1 MSRNSRLPDSGRRG
15 RAGGVLPIVAGL
27 LIAAAALAVAKDHSN
42 ADRANPWIKS
52 VPAVKP
58 PMVTSIGPALPLLWK
73 VSDDD
78 NAIYLLGSFHLLKP
92 GDYPTSP
99 DIDAAFDASDRIVF
113 EVTPEQLDDPA
124 NAQRFLAAAGYGD
137 DRTLSGVLPAR
148 LRTSLEQLMV
158 ARGGS
163 IASLNGYEPWFV
175 NLSLVLGLAQ
185 SMGFSADHGL
195 DRHLMARAAAEGKQT
210 AGLESM
216 EVQLLALDA
225 SPMPEQI
232 IGLADFL
239 DSPEAMPAMIDGLH
253 QAWRSADVSRLE
265 AITRAEMEQRTPG
278 TYQAVNV
285 ARNDAW
291 MPKLQ
296 AMLDEER
303 ADALVVVGALHLLGR
318 DGVVE
323 RLRAKGF
330 NVERVCSACDDT
342 PVATQ

>member
-1 MSRNSRLPDSGRRG
+1 MPRADWPSGSRG
-15 RAGGVLPIVAGL
+15 RAMRRLLPFGIGVLLATATLAWAADHSDAHRATSTVSSTA
-27 LIAAAALAVAKDHSN
+27 IAA
-42 ADRANPWIKS
+42 
-52 VPAVKP
+52 PAESAGKP
-58 PMVTSIGPALPLLWK
+58 PLPLLWK

-99 DIDAAFDASDRIVF
+99 DIDAAFDSADRVVF

-124 NAQRFLAAAGYGD
+124 NAQKFLAAAGYGD
-137 DRTLSGVLPAR
+137 GRTLSGVLPAR
-148 LRTSLEQLMV
+148 LRTSLERLMV
-158 ARGGS
+158 AGGGS
-163 IASLNGYEPWFV
+163 IASIDDYEPWFV

-185 SMGFSADHGL
+185 TLGFSADHGL
-195 DRHLMARAAAEGKQT
+195 DRHLMARAAAESKQT

-216 EVQLLALDA
+216 EVQLQAMDA

-239 DSPEAMPAMIDGLH
+239 DSPETMPAMIDGLH
-253 QAWRSADVSRLE
+253 QAWRTADVPRLE
-265 AITRAEMEQRTPG
+265 AITRAEMEQRTPD
-278 TYQAVNV
+278 TYRVVNV

-296 AMLDEER
+296 AMLDDGRE
-303 ADALVVVGALHLLGR
+303 DTLVVVGALHLLGS

-330 NVERVCSACDDT
+330 KVERICSECESVS
-342 PVATQ
+342 VATE